1 MKTWFKKSLVSS
13 LVLVIACLPTF
24 SQRVDVNQRPLQ
36 MEPSRDYDARHY
48 RISLTFDMEGKRFW
62 GENRITL
69 ASLIE
74 GLAECALDAE
84 ELTVDS
90 VLDETGQPLLFEQTE
105 RKIFIRL
112 PREYDFG
119 EVIAFT
125 VKYRGHDPKQ
135 GLFFDGMTPDHHLMV
150 STVSWPDC
158 AHHWVPC
165 YDYPHDKATH
175 ELIVTVGAPNKV
187 LSNGRLIKVEEN
199 ADESTKTYYW
209 SQDLPHSTYLF
220 MLAIGPFAVI
230 EDSLGD
236 LPIDYW
242 VYPKDVE
249 DARWIFAKTPAMID
263 FYSKLFMYEYPWAK
277 YDQVISPRM
286 GGGAENTSATLLGED
301 VIHDRRAEQDF
312 SWDRVIAH
320 EIAHQWWG
328 DLITLRTWSET
339 WLNESFGTY
348 SDYLW
353 TRFDEGEE
361 EAAVDLRGKKEQ
373 YLREARTRYIRPIVC
388 DRYERP
394 QDNFDSHTYPKG
406 ACVLH
411 MLRSL
416 LGDGPFFAV
425 LTHFLH
431 KHAFE
436 AVDTHDFMTAVKN
449 VTGQNVD
456 WFFEQ
461 WLFKPGHPVFE
472 VSSEWDE
479 ATKKLHLRIVQNQ
492 DTSRGVPIFRMPV
505 DIGIVTAETKLK
517 ERVWLENREER
528 FEFDLSGKPLLVRFD
543 EGNLLLK
550 EWTFKKEPAE
560 LIYQLQ
566 RDDVIGRSWAAGEL
580 AGHLAAKGVIK
591 ALSQAARRD
600 PFWDVRLSAVHS
612 LGRLQVA
619 DEEIRALFKEKA
631 QDRNSKVRVAAL
643 QALGSLG
650 DARLVPFFKNR
661 FSADDSYLAQSEA
674 LLAIGKCGGE
684 ADLDFIEEAGRAAS
698 PRNVI
703 QRAADQAKDRIRS
716 RNKSGLLP

>member
-1 MKTWFKKSLVSS
+1 MKTWFKKSLISGLI
-13 LVLVIACLPTF
+13 LVLACSFLF
-24 SQRVDVNQRPLQ
+24 SQKVDVYQRPLQ
-36 MEPSRDYDARHY
+36 IEPNRDYDARHY
-48 RISLTFDMEGKRFW
+48 RISLTFDLEGKRFW

-74 GLAECALDAE
+74 GLTECALDAE

-90 VLDETGQPLLFEQTE
+90 VSDEAGQPLPFEQTE

-112 PREYDFG
+112 PRKYGFG
-119 EVIAFT
+119 EVAAFS
-125 VKYRGHDPKQ
+125 VRYQGHDPKH
-135 GLFFDGMTPDHHLMV
+135 GLFFDEETPDHPLMV

-175 ELIVTVGAPNKV
+175 ELIVTVKAPNKV
-187 LSNGRLIKVEEN
+187 LSNGRLVKVQEN
-199 ADESTKTYYW
+199 AENGTVTYNW

-230 EDSLGD
+230 EDSLGS
-236 LPIDYW
+236 LPVNYW
-242 VYPKDVE
+242 VYPKDLE

-263 FYSKLFMYEYPWAK
+263 FYNRLFKYEYPWAK
-277 YDQVISPRM
+277 YDQVVSPRM
-286 GGGAENTSATLLGED
+286 GGGAENTSATLLGEE
-301 VIHDRRAEQDF
+301 VFHDRRAEQDF
-312 SWDRVIAH
+312 SWERIIAH

-353 TRFDEGEE
+353 TRFDKGEE
-361 EAAVDLRGKKEQ
+361 EGAVDLRGKKEQ
-373 YLREARTRYIRPIVC
+373 YLREARTRYIRPIVL

-411 MLRSL
+411 MLRSF
-416 LGDGPFFAV
+416 LGDRPFFAV
-425 LTHFLH
+425 LAHFLH

-436 AVDTHDFMTAVKN
+436 AVDTHDFMTAVKD
-449 VTGQNVD
+449 VTGQNMD
-456 WFFEQ
+456 WFFGQ
-461 WLFKPGHPVFE
+461 WLFKPGHPEFE
-472 VSSEWDE
+472 INSEWDE
-479 ATKKLHLRIVQNQ
+479 GTKKLRLRIVQTQ

-505 DIGIVTAETKLK
+505 DIGIVTAEGGIK
-517 ERVWLENREER
+517 ERIWLENREER
-528 FEFDLSGKPLLVRFD
+528 FEFDLAAKPLLVRFD

-550 EWTFKKEPAE
+550 EWIFKKEPAE

-580 AGHLAAKGVIK
+580 AGHLAAKGVIE
-591 ALSQAARRD
+591 ALIKAARRD

-612 LGRLQVA
+612 LGRLQDV
-619 DEEIRALFKEKA
+619 DEEIRALLKEKA
-631 QDRNSKVRVAAL
+631 RDENSKVRVASL
-643 QALGSLG
+643 QVLGDLG
-650 DARLVPFFKNR
+650 DAGLVPFFKAR
-661 FSADDSYLAQSEA
+661 YTEDDSYLAQAEA
-674 LLAIGKCGGE
+674 LLSIGKCGGE
-684 ADLDFIEEAGRAAS
+684 NELDFLEDAGRIPS

-703 QRAADQAKDRIRS
+703 ERAVKQAKSRIRS
-716 RNKSGLLP
+716 RNKSSLLP

>member
-1 MKTWFKKSLVSS
+1 MKTWFKKSLFSGFALIFACFS
-13 LVLVIACLPTF
+13 LF
-24 SQRVDVNQRPLQ
+24 SQKVDVYQRPLQ

-48 RISLTFDMEGKRFW
+48 RISLTFDLEDKRFW

-69 ASLIE
+69 ASLKE
-74 GLAECALDAE
+74 GLTECALDAE
-84 ELTVDS
+84 ELTVGS
-90 VLDETGQPLLFEQTE
+90 VLDETGKPLAFEQTDK
-105 RKIFIRL
+105 RIVVRL
-112 PREYDFG
+112 PRKYDFG
-119 EVIAFT
+119 EVAVFT
-125 VKYRGHDPKQ
+125 VRYQGHDPKH
-135 GLFFDGMTPDHHLMV
+135 GLFFDEETPAHPRLV

-165 YDYPHDKATH
+165 YDYPHDKVTH
-175 ELIVTVGAPNKV
+175 ELIVTVSAPNKV
-187 LSNGRLIKVEEN
+187 LSNGRLMKVGEN
-199 ADESTKTYYW
+199 ADDGTVTYYW

-230 EDSLGD
+230 EDSLGN
-236 LPIDYW
+236 LPVHYW

-263 FYSKLFMYEYPWAK
+263 FFNKLFNYEYPWAK
-277 YDQVISPRM
+277 YDQVVSPRM
-286 GGGAENTSATLLGED
+286 GGGAENTSATLLGEG
-301 VIHDRRAEQDF
+301 VIHNRRAEQDF
-312 SWDRVIAH
+312 SWERVIAH

-353 TRFDEGEE
+353 TRFDKGEE
-361 EAAVDLRGKKEQ
+361 EGAVDLRGKKEQ
-373 YLREARTRYIRPIVC
+373 YLREARTRYIRPIVF

-431 KHAFE
+431 KHAFQ
-436 AVDTHDFMTAVKN
+436 AVDTHDFRTAVKD
-449 VTGQNVD
+449 VTGQNLD

-472 VSSEWDE
+472 VSSEWNEE
-479 ATKKLHLRIVQNQ
+479 AKKLRLRIRQNQ
-492 DTSRGVPIFRMPV
+492 DTSADVPIYRMPV
-505 DIGIVTAETKLK
+505 DIGIVTAEGKVK
-517 ERVWLENREER
+517 EKVWLEDREER
-528 FEFDLSGKPLLVRFD
+528 FEFDLAGRPLLVRFD
-543 EGNLLLK
+543 EGNHLLK
-550 EWTFKKEPAE
+550 EWIFRKESVE

-580 AGHLAAKGVIK
+580 AGHLAAEGVKK
-591 ALSQAARRD
+591 ALSQAARLD
-600 PFWDVRLSAVHS
+600 PFWDVRLSAVRSMGH
-612 LGRLQVA
+612 LQEA
-619 DEEIRALFKEKA
+619 DEEIRALLKEKA
-631 QDRNSKVRVAAL
+631 GDENSKVRVASL
-643 QALGSLG
+643 QILGKLG
-650 DARLVPFFKNR
+650 DARLVPFFKTR
-661 FSADDSYLAQSEA
+661 FAEDDSYLAQAET
-674 LLAIGKCGGE
+674 LRAIGKCGGE
-684 ADLDFIEEAGRAAS
+684 SDLDFLDEAGRTPS

-703 QRAADQAKDRIRS
+703 ERAANQARDSIRS
-716 RNKSGLLP
+716 RNKLG